1 MSIFCFQPMKVF
13 QAFVVSYNSF
23 LLLQRYDKRY
33 GNSPQDKQMLDSF
46 ILSAFHCSRVSM
58 SSEIF
63 IQIWFLVVMIRS
75 GLSGWFN

>member
-1 MSIFCFQPMKVF
+1 
-13 QAFVVSYNSF
+13 
-23 LLLQRYDKRY
+23 
-33 GNSPQDKQMLDSF
+33 MLDSF
-46 ILSAFHCSRVSM
+46 ILFAFHCSRVLM